1 MYEIEV
7 EDSLSL
13 RLALHDPIKGLES
26 TLPDPPD
33 CIPYQHDGDATVL
46 VGVVQQKEF
55 SQIGDDNLSASRWYK
70 GFSSVYI
77 SGISYSGMSLTGC

>member
-26 TLPDPPD
+26 TLPGPPD
-33 CIPYQHDGDATVL
+33 RIPYQRDGDATVL

-55 SQIGDDNLSASRWYK
+55 FQIVMTTYQQAGGTRASLVSLSRELATM
-70 GFSSVYI
+70 V
-77 SGISYSGMSLTGC
+77 